1 MNDRQLENKV
11 RQDAANVKKDLNVL
25 VEDSSNR
32 LGRLDNNISQAA
44 EHLTTWVEDSVSQV
58 SAGVEKLT
66 GEAKETLVSAAAMVK
81 KDVGHGLSQYN
92 QKAQQVANKVPGD
105 FGNQTARHPW
115 VAISIAL
122 VLGLLLGSL
131 LRPARNRFAVLN
143 LSISK
148 GEKQ

>member
-25 VEDSSNR
+25 VEDSSTR
-32 LGRLDNNISQAA
+32 LGRLDNNIGQAA

-66 GEAKETLVSAAAMVK
+66 GEAKETLASAAATVK

-105 FGNQTARHPW
+105 FGGQTARYPW
-115 VAISIAL
+115 VAISMAL
-122 VLGLLLGSL
+122 AVGFLLGFL
-131 LRPARNRFAVLN
+131 LKPARHPL
-143 LSISK
+143 
-148 GEKQ
+148 G